1 VTDETLRQS
10 FKALAAL
17 QSLDTEL
24 HQLTHRRSNLP
35 EAAEL
40 QALQRRQGELEAVR
54 RDLDET
60 NSGLMARQEDLATS
74 IARQVQRHHELER
87 QLQASTGAAS
97 RDLAAMDAE
106 LHRLAEHQRNL
117 EDEELLLLEEAEPL
131 DEALHEVMTS
141 LSEVAVAMDEVR
153 DRGRKAVADIDASR
167 VEKEIERAGLVA
179 AVPADLLQTYDRV
192 RAKVGVVAVARLQ
205 GHRCDGCNLEL
216 PAVEVDHLSKLP
228 AHELAMCDHCGR
240 ILLRAEQLR

>member
-1 VTDETLRQS
+1 MTDETPSQS

-35 EAAEL
+35 EVAEL
-40 QALQRRQGELEAVR
+40 QALQREQADLEVARRELDA
-54 RDLDET
+54 T
-60 NSGLMARQEDLATS
+60 NSELMARQEDLATA

-87 QLQASTGAAS
+87 QMQASTGAAS

-117 EDEELLLLEEAEPL
+117 EDEELLLLEEAEPI
-131 DEALHEVMTS
+131 DEALQQVSRS
-141 LSEVAVAMDEVR
+141 LAEVAAAMDEVR
-153 DRGRKAVADIDASR
+153 GRGRLAVAEIDAAR
-167 VEKEIERAGLVA
+167 TAKEGERAGLVA
-179 AVPADLLQTYDRV
+179 SVPAELMQTYDRV

-216 PAVEVDHLSKLP
+216 PAVEVDRMSKLP
-228 AHELAMCDHCGR
+228 PQEMATCEHCGR